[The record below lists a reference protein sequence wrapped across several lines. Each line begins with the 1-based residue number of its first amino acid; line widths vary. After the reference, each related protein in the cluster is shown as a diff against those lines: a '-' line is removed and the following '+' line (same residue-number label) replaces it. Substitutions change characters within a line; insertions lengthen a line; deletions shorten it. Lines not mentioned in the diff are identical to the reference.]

1 MEEESEISEVKR
13 TTQKKDVEISDLR
26 SILDAKFQ
34 KKKENWLHRKL
45 EKYKQKEVFV
55 NRWKKEIFEGDQY
68 TFKADFLKHFRHS
81 CLKCGHS
88 SHQPFMCKVYPGPI
102 ENSPRSLCLKCG
114 RGLHRTRD
122 CMYISVGSEKDLQL
136 NWGKSFEKQT
146 PVSFEKQTP
155 RISRWDQRKRV
166 EKWTRNCPSR
176 KNETL
181 SITVQQEETHRNDSE
196 SQPVEGTPEIQL
208 NPLFP
213 EATYTYNRSYDR
225 YKDHPIVVRKDAE
238 AKM

>member
-26 SILDAKFQ
+26 SILDLKFQ
-34 KKKENWLHRKL
+34 RKKENWLHRKL

-55 NRWKKEIFEGDQY
+55 GRWKKEIFERDNY
-68 TFKADFLKHFRHS
+68 TFTAEFLRHFRHS

-102 ENSPRSLCLKCG
+102 ENSPRSLCGRCC
-114 RGLHRTRD
+114 RGLHRTRE

-146 PVSFEKQTP
+146 P
-155 RISRWDQRKRV
+155 RISRWDQRERV
-166 EKWTRNCPSR
+166 EKWTRDFSSR

-196 SQPVEGTPEIQL
+196 SRPVGGTPELQK

-225 YKDHPIVVRKDAE
+225 YKDHPIVVRKDTE